1 LGKRKAPSA
10 GRQKGLSLGRGL
22 SILEKEPE
30 SQSHHSRIQNLRGFI
45 IIHVRPEITVI
56 DIVGAVL
63 PIVSRGD
70 NSTVK
75 SIENVRHKI
84 DLANVSHL
92 DHFLKPQAQ
101 IIKIGQPL

>member
-1 LGKRKAPSA
+1 M
-10 GRQKGLSLGRGL
+10 
-22 SILEKEPE
+22 
-30 SQSHHSRIQNLRGFI
+30 
-45 IIHVRPEITVI
+45 
-56 DIVGAVL
+56 
-63 PIVSRGD
+63 VSRGD